1 MMYIKWFMLPVL
13 AASLSVHADTEIDAL
28 KSEVEALQQRI
39 EQMEETDK
47 AEAKTSAQSQRV
59 AGKSSRGNTFNP
71 GISLIFNGRYA
82 DFSRDPEE
90 YTLPGFSEG
99 PHSGL
104 GPQGFSIGE
113 TELSISGNAD
123 DLFYGWATLALHDE
137 GGELELDLE
146 EAYMETLS
154 MPAGTRIRAGRFY
167 SAIGYLNQQHPHAW
181 DFYDAPLIYRGLF
194 GNQLKNDGLQ
204 FSVVLPTDL
213 YFELGGEAGA
223 GNNYPAANSTKNLGT
238 WTLYGLVGGDVGV
251 SHSWQLGL
259 SYWDASDINERSG
272 GHAHDH
278 GDGDHG
284 VEFSGKQ
291 NIAGLNAIYKWA
303 PNGNPRN
310 RNFKFQFEYFDSKS
324 DGDLA
329 DEANAEFSTLDQKQ
343 RGFYAQAIYQFRPQW
358 AAGLRYDQVDSE
370 ASGSEPDLIDEA
382 GLDAGGYKPKRY
394 GAMVQW
400 AHSEYSR
407 IRLQY
412 NYDKSVEEGEHEVYL
427 QYTLSLGAHPAH
439 QF

>member
-1 MMYIKWFMLPVL
+1 MKTKWLLLPAL
-13 AASLSVHADTEIDAL
+13 AASLSVHADTEVDNLKQEID
-28 KSEVEALQQRI
+28 SLQQRI
-39 EQMEETDK
+39 EQLEESK
-47 AEAKTSAQSQRV
+47 QAKPEGGTAYQQR
-59 AGKSSRGNTFNP
+59 SSRGNAFNP

-90 YTLPGFSEG
+90 YELPGFSGG
-99 PHSGL
+99 PHSEL

-113 TELSISGNAD
+113 SEIAFSGNAD
-123 DLFYGWATLALHDE
+123 DLFYGWATIGLHDE
-137 GGELELDLE
+137 GGELEIDLE
-146 EAYMETLS
+146 EAYVETLS
-154 MPAGTRIRAGRFY
+154 MPAGTRLRVGRWY

-204 FSVVLPTDL
+204 ASVVLPTEL
-213 YFELGGEAGA
+213 YVELGAEAGT
-223 GNNYPAANSTKNLGT
+223 GDNYPGANSTKNVGSY
-238 WTLYGLVGGDVGV
+238 TLYGLTGGDIGL

-259 SYWDASDINERSG
+259 SYWDASDINGRTG
-272 GHAHDH
+272 GHGHDH

-303 PNGNPRN
+303 PNGNPTST
-310 RNFKFQFEYFDSKS
+310 NFKLQFEYFDSRS
-324 DGDLA
+324 DGELLEEMEPPATD
-329 DEANAEFSTLDQKQ
+329 EFSTLDQKQ

-370 ASGSEPDLIDEA
+370 ATGSDPGLIDEA

-394 GAMVQW
+394 SGMIQW

-412 NYDKSVEEGEHEVYL
+412 NYDKSQPQGEHEVYL
-427 QYTLSLGAHPAH
+427 QYTVSLGAHPAH